1 MQAMLYSLLRPLIF
15 LQDAESAHETSLELL
30 NNLRYLIPSSQIRKP
45 VKVMGLTFPNPLG
58 LAAGMDKN
66 AEFLPGLSRLGFGFI
81 EVGTVTPR
89 PQPGNPKPRLF
100 RITQHNSIINR
111 MGFNNKGVDALVEN
125 IQHLPERNYVLGI
138 NIGKNLTTKVENA
151 LHDYTSALQ
160 QVYTAADYI
169 TINISSPNTPGLRDL
184 QSEKALAELLHGIRE
199 CRKALQDQHQV
210 YKPIALKI
218 APDID
223 QQAIAPIAELLVSY
237 GIDALI
243 ATNTTL
249 DRSAISG
256 HPLAFEAGGL
266 SGEALT
272 DLSRTILFQFANT
285 LQGEIPIISAGGI
298 NSAEEA
304 QLRLDLGASLLQ
316 IYSALIYRGPAIVKE
331 INRSL
336 RVNNL
341 ETP

>member
-1 MQAMLYSLLRPLIF
+1 MLYSLLRPLIF
-15 LQDAESAHETSLELL
+15 LQDAESAHESSLELL
-30 NNLRYLIPSSQIRKP
+30 NTLRWLVPSTQIQKP

-66 AEFLPGLSRLGFGFI
+66 AEYLPGLARLGFGFI

-89 PQPGNPKPRLF
+89 AQSGNPKPRLF
-100 RITQHNSIINR
+100 RVTKHNSIINR
-111 MGFNNKGVDALVEN
+111 MGFNNKGVEVLLDNV
-125 IQHLPERNYVLGI
+125 QHLPERNYVLGI
-138 NIGKNLTTKVENA
+138 NIGKNLTTSVDNA
-151 LHDYTSALQ
+151 LDDYITALQ

-184 QSEKALAELLHGIRE
+184 QSEQALTDLLSGIE
-199 CRKALQDQHQV
+199 DCRKELQDQHQM

-218 APDID
+218 APDLD
-223 QQAIAPIAELLVSY
+223 LQAIGPISELLIHH

-256 HPLAFEAGGL
+256 HPLATEAGGL

-272 DLSRTILFQFANT
+272 DLSRNILFQFAGY
-285 LQGEIPIISAGGI
+285 LQHEIPIISAGGI

-316 IYSALIYRGPAIVKE
+316 IYSSLIYQGPAIVGT
-331 INRSL
+331 INKSL
-336 RVNNL
+336 VIR
-341 ETP
+341 

>member
-1 MQAMLYSLLRPLIF
+1 MLYSLLRPLIF
-15 LQDAESAHETSLELL
+15 LQDAESAHESSLELL
-30 NNLRYLIPSSQIRKP
+30 NNLRYLIPSRQIQKP
-45 VKVMGLTFPNPLG
+45 VRVMGLTFPNPLG
-58 LAAGMDKN
+58 LAAGLDKN
-66 AEFLPGLSRLGFGFI
+66 AEFLPGLARLGFGFI

-111 MGFNNKGVDALVEN
+111 MGFNNKGIKTLLDN
-125 IQHLPERNYVLGI
+125 IHSLPERNHVLGI
-138 NIGKNLTTKVENA
+138 NIGKNLTTPVKNA
-151 LHDYTSALQ
+151 LHDYTTALQ
-160 QVYTAADYI
+160 QVYMAADYI

-184 QSEKALAELLHGIRE
+184 QSEQALAELLSGISE

-223 QQAIAPIAELLVSY
+223 LQTIGPISELLVNY

-249 DRSAISG
+249 DRSSISG
-256 HPLAFEAGGL
+256 HPLASEAGGL

-272 DLSRTILFQFANT
+272 ELSRNILFQFANA

-298 NSAEEA
+298 SSAEEA

-316 IYSALIYRGPAIVKE
+316 IYSALIYKGPELVST

-336 RVNNL
+336 RLNNP
-341 ETP
+341 EIQ